1 MSGSNVTESFVDHL
15 CADFDEIAAGFVAL
29 KAQAQT
35 IAAAS
40 ELMTRALLSGKKVI
54 FCGNGGSAADS
65 QHLAAELMGRYLKD
79 RPPLA
84 ALSLAVDI
92 SSLTAIGNDYG
103 FENVFARQ
111 LSGLGKPGDILVA
124 ISTSGNSANVI
135 AAVRTARISGIQTIG
150 LTGAD
155 GGKLVSLCDICIC
168 VPARMTNRVQE
179 MHIAVGHALCGEVER
194 RLF

>member
-150 LTGAD
+150 LTG
-155 GGKLVSLCDICIC
+155 
-168 VPARMTNRVQE
+168 
-179 MHIAVGHALCGEVER
+179 
-194 RLF
+194 